1 MLLLS
6 HTDFLLTFRTWQSYD
21 VQVIISTADI
31 TSSTGCEQLINEA
44 TNLGSVGGI
53 FNLAVALRDGLF
65 ENQSTKHFDE
75 SFAPKAIATK
85 HLDDLSRQLCP
96 HLKHFV
102 IFSSVSCG
110 RGNAGQS
117 NYGMANSIM
126 EKIIERR
133 HEQKLPAKAIQW
145 GAVGDVGLLAD
156 LQEKNVDMQISGTL
170 PQTIMSCIEVLDN
183 LLTSDEPIVA
193 SMVVAEKQFFDFRKE
208 NIIDSLFNILG
219 IRDKNS
225 VSMDSPLSKLG
236 MDSLTAIEISQLL
249 ERQFNLAIPLKE
261 LQTVTLHELE
271 QRTKSKDSVVKETS
285 KNLQQTGL
293 ELLLTNISNEQ
304 KSDDA
309 ILRLSKTAEI
319 GKDKLLIIP
328 GIEGLN
334 AEVWSKLAEKL
345 NFDVY
350 ILQLHKA
357 SKAES
362 LKELCEAIIQVN
374 WNLNYAMY

>member
-1 MLLLS
+1 M
-6 HTDFLLTFRTWQSYD
+6 
-21 VQVIISTADI
+21 QVIISTADI

-85 HLDDLSRQLCP
+85 HLDELSRQLCP

-126 EKIIERR
+126 EKIIEQR